1 MDRSTGTP
9 LGFALVVLLAI
20 GFGWALL
27 GGGEH
32 HTATA
37 LSSFGTSSSVS
48 ADFAAEQAQ
57 PALVWPQEM
66 PEPMT
71 NYVGRRVNAF
81 GLRVTSVDADE
92 GFWVEK
98 DGRTAW
104 IQILTPTESPYTVL
118 PGQTVSLSGSVYPHD
133 PRYPSE
139 IFFCPD
145 RQASAVPAGRGPH
158 SHRDQ
163 GGQPELRHRRRL
175 RVPSAAGTPDG
186 RQSVEPSTRHGAARD
201 RARPDP
207 AHRRPPVG
215 AVGHRADRGRRRGG
229 ARAARGHP
237 GRIDP
242 VRRTLSQYALGPWKP
257 VFDAG
262 VLAVAVGSARGAG
275 RAGPGPARAPAR
287 RGGDAAGRVERLP
300 DGRRRLR
307 EDRLVGRPDAR
318 RATST
323 ATPACW
329 RSSACPWPRW
339 RWAGRGAPTRAGAGS
354 RPPPAGWA
362 PWRWPGSPRSCW
374 ASCCVP

>member
-104 IQILTPTESPYTVL
+104 IEILTPTESPYTVL

-133 PRYPSE
+133 PRYPTE

-145 RQASAVPAGRGPH
+145 RQASAARLAAVPTHIAIKVD
-158 SHRDQ
+158 S
-163 GGQPELRHRRRL
+163 L
-175 RVPSAAGTPDG
+175 SFGTG
-186 RQSVEPSTRHGAARD
+186 
-201 RARPDP
+201 
-207 AHRRPPVG
+207 
-215 AVGHRADRGRRRGG
+215 
-229 ARAARGHP
+229 
-237 GRIDP
+237 
-242 VRRTLSQYALGPWKP
+242 
-257 VFDAG
+257 
-262 VLAVAVGSARGAG
+262 
-275 RAGPGPARAPAR
+275 
-287 RGGDAAGRVERLP
+287 
-300 DGRRRLR
+300 
-307 EDRLVGRPDAR
+307 
-318 RATST
+318 
-323 ATPACW
+323 
-329 RSSACPWPRW
+329 
-339 RWAGRGAPTRAGAGS
+339 
-354 RPPPAGWA
+354 
-362 PWRWPGSPRSCW
+362 
-374 ASCCVP
+374 